1 MEALALGLIALLAAL
16 IGAGASGVVLWW
28 LIRKSVLKPEVVYE
42 EPLKKRLIVTPG
54 DGVLEIREK
63 RKCKVIDE
71 EQLAVDQM
79 NQKRI

>member
-1 MEALALGLIALLAAL
+1 MEVLALGLTALLAAL
-16 IGAGASGVVLWW
+16 LGAGASGFVLWW
-28 LIRKSVLKPEVVYE
+28 LIRKSVLKPQVVYD

-71 EQLAVDQM
+71 EALATDQI
-79 NQKRI
+79 NKKRI